1 MFQAFSTLRTNLKA
15 DLCKFKN
22 SWPFAPLFWK
32 SLLHPRFMPVLLF
45 RLAGYFNQLH
55 WSLPSKFFAL
65 ANQILF
71 GCDIARGAQIQG
83 GLYLP
88 HPNGVV
94 IGEYVSVGKNCILH
108 QGVTLGTRG
117 EEHEIDNPHIG
128 DEVEIAT
135 GAKILGGVFLGDYAR
150 IGANAVVLKD
160 VPTYGVAVGIPA
172 RVVRLRP
179 EAHVKDEA
187 SPAKVLA

>member
-1 MFQAFSTLRTNLKA
+1 MFNAFLEFKQLLQA
-15 DLCKFKN
+15 DLCKFQN
-22 SWPFAPLFWK
+22 VWPFVPRLWRQV
-32 SLLHPRFMPVLLF
+32 LHPRFWPVLLF
-45 RLAGYFNQLH
+45 RLAGFFYQIR
-55 WSLPSKFFAL
+55 WGAVSKLFAL

-71 GCDIARGAQIQG
+71 GCDIARGAKIAG

-94 IGEYVSVGKNCILH
+94 IGAFVSIGKNCIIH

-117 EEHEIDNPHIG
+117 EEHAVNNPQLG

-135 GAKILGGVFLGDYAR
+135 GAKILGGIYLGDYAR
-150 IGANAVVLKD
+150 VGANAVVLNS
-160 VPTYGVAVGIPA
+160 VPDYGVAVGIPA

-179 EAHVKDEA
+179 EAPHTVAE
-187 SPAKVLA
+187 PLRV